1 MSEGENL
8 AGKLSVVL
16 SELGELMGERKK
28 QVESLRDQITF
39 IENQNEDLEKSVRD
53 LMDSFQEGKCLIE
66 Q

>member
-1 MSEGENL
+1 MIRSDGENL

-16 SELGELMGERKK
+16 SELGDLMNERKK

-53 LMDSFQEGKCLIE
+53 LMDQF
-66 Q
+66 

>member
-1 MSEGENL
+1 MIRSDGENL

-16 SELGELMGERKK
+16 SELGDLMGERKK

-53 LMDSFQEGKCLIE
+53 LMDQF
-66 Q
+66 